1 MKRDRAIREAIGMDT
16 KAGTAACAGACMQ
29 QRTGVGVADG
39 AAVVRSNVGDAALAK
54 LHAADLAQLVA
65 RLLTGD
71 AVHHKAALGVIHQAD
86 GRGGQGGRGQGLC
99 CSTCCG
105 AWRWQCMYI
114 RACAC
119 PSTATGAF
127 PAAQHSHW
135 DVPTTSQGCRMPAA
149 TCRMCCYNSPEEL
162 AGLLQLNDIHE
173 AGGVRRI
180 RADLAVNLDEA
191 LHENHLDLLAGQR
204 IPGCVA
210 AEWGGSRAAA
220 EHMSSQRNSLVGR
233 SSRSHGDQDYFKACD
248 VRSER
253 STRT

>member
-86 GRGGQGGRGQGLC
+86 GRRGQGGRGQGLC

-105 AWRWQCMYI
+105 AWRWQCVYI

-127 PAAQHSHW
+127 PAARSTVTGMCQQHAQAAACPPQHAACAA
-135 DVPTTSQGCRMPAA
+135 PTHRK
-149 TCRMCCYNSPEEL
+149 NSPVFSSSMTSMKP
-162 AGLLQLNDIHE
+162 AGYV
-173 AGGVRRI
+173 ASVRTLPSTLTRRCMRI
-180 RADLAVNLDEA
+180 ILTSLPVSAYLGAWQQS
-191 LHENHLDLLAGQR
+191 G
-204 IPGCVA
+204 VA
-210 AEWGGSRAAA
+210 AE
-220 EHMSSQRNSLVGR
+220 Q
-233 SSRSHGDQDYFKACD
+233 QQ
-248 VRSER
+248 
-253 STRT
+253 ST